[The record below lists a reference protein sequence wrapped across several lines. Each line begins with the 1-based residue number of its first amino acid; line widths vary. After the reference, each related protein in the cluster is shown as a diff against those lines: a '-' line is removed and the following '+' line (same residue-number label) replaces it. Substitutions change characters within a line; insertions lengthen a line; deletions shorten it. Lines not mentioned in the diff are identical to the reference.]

1 VTRRRALG
9 LGVWAACGVRAA
21 CWGVAA
27 ALTLVPALGAEPSA
41 QRTSPVVLRAEPPNW
56 WVAHSLNPV
65 RVMIHGQNLGGAH
78 VEATGGGVSAGPARV
93 DEAGRYLFVDL
104 QVDAGAAAGT
114 RTLRIVTPSGAAEIG
129 FPLLPPP
136 PRAGRFQGL
145 GPDDVLYLLMP
156 DRFADGDPSND
167 DPPRSKGLLD
177 REKPRYY
184 HGGDLQGV
192 IDHLPYIKE
201 LGATAIWLNP
211 WYDNTDRLNFKEAYG
226 GEPSTA
232 YHGYHAEDF
241 YAVEEHFGN
250 LAKLVELTERAHQL
264 GLKVVQD
271 QVANHTG
278 PYHAWLADPPTP
290 TWFNGTEAHHLA
302 NTWQTWTLADPHASP
317 QLQRTTL
324 EGWFIDVLPDLNQ
337 DDPEVARYIVEN
349 ALWWVGMTGVDAI
362 RQDTLPYVPRR
373 FWRDWTAALKRE
385 YPQLTVVGE
394 MFDGDP
400 SLVAFFQG
408 GRARFDG
415 VDSGIDSLFDYPL
428 FFTLRRAFG
437 EGRSLREVA
446 VMLGHDRLYVDA
458 GRLVTFLG
466 LHDVP
471 RFMNEKGATRE
482 GLQLAFTALFTLR
495 GIPLVYYGDE
505 IAMPGAGDP
514 DNRRDF
520 PGGWPQDARS
530 AFTRSGRTAEEQAV
544 FAHVQT
550 LGRLRAALPPLRRG
564 RMVNLEV
571 TEQAWVFARVL
582 DGPVLPAGPRP
593 RAEDAPVEGRLA
605 IVALNN
611 AREAAALEVDL
622 ATLGLSGT
630 TELVDRLGSATVT
643 KVVDGR
649 LHLRLEARS
658 AAILTPG
665 R

>member
-1 VTRRRALG
+1 VTPWRRCALG
-9 LGVWAACGVRAA
+9 LGVWAAC
-21 CWGVAA
+21 WGI
-27 ALTLVPALGAEPSA
+27 VPALTAEPA
-41 QRTSPVVLRAEPPNW
+41 AAEAPPVVLRIEPPNW
-56 WVAHSLNPV
+56 WVGHSLNPV
-65 RVMIHGQNLGGAH
+65 RVMIHGQNLGGAR
-78 VEATGGGVSAGPARV
+78 VEAIGGGVSAGFARV
-93 DEAGRYLFVDL
+93 SGTGHYLFVDL
-104 QVDAGAAAGT
+104 QVDAQAQAGT
-114 RTLRIVTPSGAAEIG
+114 RTLRVVTASGAAEAR
-129 FPLLPPP
+129 FPLLAPL

-145 GPDDVLYLLMP
+145 APDDVLYLLMP
-156 DRFADGDPSND
+156 DRFADGDASND

-177 REKPRYY
+177 RRKPRYY

-192 IDHLPYIKE
+192 IDHLGYIKD

-241 YAVEEHFGN
+241 YAVEEHFGD
-250 LAKLVELTERAHQL
+250 LAKLVELTEKAHAL
-264 GLKVVQD
+264 GLKVIQD

-290 TWFNGTEAHHLA
+290 TWFHGTEAHHLA

-317 QLQRTTL
+317 QLQKATL

-337 DDPEVARYIVEN
+337 DDPEAARYIVED
-349 ALWWVGMTGVDAI
+349 ALWWVGMTGLDAI
-362 RQDTLPYVPRR
+362 RQDTLPYVSRR
-373 FWRDWTAALKRE
+373 FWQEWTAALKRE

-394 MFDGDP
+394 MLDSDP
-400 SLVAFFQG
+400 ALVAFFQG

-415 VDSGIDSLFDYPL
+415 IDSGIDTLFDYPL

-437 EGRSLREVA
+437 EGRPLREVA

-466 LHDVP
+466 VHDVP

-505 IAMPGAGDP
+505 IAMPGAEDP

-530 AFTRSGRTAEEQAV
+530 AFERSGRAPEEQAV
-544 FAHVQT
+544 FAHVQA

-571 TEQAWVFARVL
+571 GEQTWVFARVL
-582 DGPVLPAGPRP
+582 DDPDPAAASHTVG
-593 RAEDAPVEGRLA
+593 EGASRGARLA

-611 AREAAALEVDL
+611 AREATSLDVDL
-622 ATLGLSGT
+622 AGLGLPAAT
-630 TELVDRLGSATVT
+630 ALVDRLGSSTGT
-643 KVVDGR
+643 TVVDGR
-649 LHLRLEARS
+649 LRVRLAARS
-658 AAILTPG
+658 AVILTPAP
-665 R
+665 